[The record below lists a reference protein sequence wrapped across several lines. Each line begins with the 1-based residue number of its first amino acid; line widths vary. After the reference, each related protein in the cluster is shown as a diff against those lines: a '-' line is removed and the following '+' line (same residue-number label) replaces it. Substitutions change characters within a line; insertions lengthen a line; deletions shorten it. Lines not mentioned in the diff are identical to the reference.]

1 MAPDR
6 AGHLLRR
13 MVVIGLLAFAMAC
26 FLMPYTPLYALT
38 IAVWNKER
46 GDSAW
51 YFAVWVALDTSV
63 VLAAVVSA
71 GDVAPVVSPSAR
83 IVKQRSRYRH
93 AFAFARSMR
102 HRLRCLRAK
111 HASSLE
117 SRWLLV
123 PFALAV
129 LLSLYA
135 TLEMGV
141 HQQAVRYDWGHGF
154 VPSEHHGRQFWQ
166 QWMQKSALYAGVA
179 SLVPLSLLGLPL
191 GRSAAMWRVAG
202 LAYEEVIALHRAL
215 GHLTLALLTLHAM
228 GYLVAWA
235 SQSLQTLLDELT
247 DWARCGACTHINNS
261 AGLLAWLAGLGM
273 WATSLERFRR
283 SRYAAFF
290 AAHQA
295 PNLSAHPHPSPSPS
309 PSPNPNPYLNPYP
322 NP

>member
-1 MAPDR
+1 MAAQRGSEAFDEQSAEWTVVRSIVAASFKTVRVRLPKLLHQGTMSWLVSMVPAR
-6 AGHLLRR
+6 AGELLRR

-63 VLAAVVSA
+63 VLAAVVSV
-71 GDVAPVVSPSAR
+71 GGVVSPSAR
-83 IVKQRSRYRH
+83 IVKQHSRYRN
-93 AFAFARSMR
+93 AFALARRMR

-129 LLSLYA
+129 ILSLYA

-141 HQQAVRYDWGHGF
+141 HQQAVRYDWGRGF

-202 LAYEEVIALHRAL
+202 LAYGEAIALHRAL
-215 GHLTLALLTLHAM
+215 GHLSMALLTLHAM
-228 GYLVAWA
+228 GYLLAWA
-235 SQSLQTLLDELT
+235 SQ
-247 DWARCGACTHINNS
+247 
-261 AGLLAWLAGLGM
+261 
-273 WATSLERFRR
+273 
-283 SRYAAFF
+283 
-290 AAHQA
+290 A
-295 PNLSAHPHPSPSPS
+295 PEP
-309 PSPNPNPYLNPYP
+309 
-322 NP
+322 

>member
-1 MAPDR
+1 MAATDR
-6 AGHLLRR
+6 TGHLLRR

-71 GDVAPVVSPSAR
+71 GDVTPVVSPSAR
-83 IVKQRSRYRH
+83 TVKQQSRYRS
-93 AFAFARSMR
+93 AFALAQRM
-102 HRLRCLRAK
+102 LRCFRTK
-111 HASSLE
+111 HAPNFE

-129 LLSLYA
+129 VLSMYA
-135 TLEMGV
+135 MLEMGV
-141 HQQAVRYDWGHGF
+141 HQQAERYDWGRDF

-202 LAYEEVIALHRAL
+202 LAYEEAIALHRAL
-215 GHLTLALLTLHAM
+215 GHVCHRE
-228 GYLVAWA
+228 G
-235 SQSLQTLLDELT
+235 
-247 DWARCGACTHINNS
+247 
-261 AGLLAWLAGLGM
+261 
-273 WATSLERFRR
+273 
-283 SRYAAFF
+283 
-290 AAHQA
+290 
-295 PNLSAHPHPSPSPS
+295 
-309 PSPNPNPYLNPYP
+309 LNPRP
-322 NP
+322 V